1 MNYPKEKIEL
11 PSIELKLGIKSSL
24 PHSMQAIVLLYL
36 IWKSEDR
43 RAEVFY
49 SSLKDDG
56 IFLNKKIYERILNYI
71 ASFNSIVVDEVLFH
85 SCIAKNPLLT
95 AQIEHLNVAFELIW
109 KLAKF
114 EFVENYSF
122 AKERTGKRRYEKKIL
137 FTSNIDILDALV
149 EINEREF
156 ISCFYEILT
165 GQTISKVKIFN
176 SFIKVLTSFS
186 DTAVYK
192 IKHDNTDLIF
202 QNLGVYQTL
211 LEDNT
216 VNLSDDNE
224 NKGTSRILMSS
235 IREGMNTYLE
245 YENGECKRNKAV
257 SLEEL
262 KNYTSRVKNFLSLL
276 NIKKDYTEENNF
288 ILSTKN
294 FDLRSI
300 IHKLHSIN
308 DHGLLISRYVTS
320 LLAKPFVILTGN
332 SGTGKTR
339 IARRFAEY
347 LKKESESGE
356 SNILIVPVGADWTDN
371 TKILGYFNPLADDG
385 AGVYVKTEI
394 FRFLERA
401 NANPQIPFFLILD
414 EMNLSHVER
423 YFSDFLSKME
433 IPGSEFTIDGYGSLP
448 YPKNLFV
455 TGTVNIDE
463 TTYMF
468 SPKVL
473 DRANVIEFKPEKDSV
488 LTSLTAEMK
497 EESLAAEPGMA
508 EGFLQLAEK
517 IRNAPATDYN
527 NIGFTAAE
535 PILSELYDILQKAG
549 FEFAFRTVKEI
560 RQYLIAAYELEEEK
574 ENFSLNGHLDIQ
586 ILQKILPKIY
596 GNRQQVG
603 ALLEELKAFFE
614 KENFTHSLQ
623 KVTQMAERLSRF
635 QFVSFV

>member
-11 PSIELKLGIKSSL
+11 PPIELKLGIKSSL

-56 IFLNKKIYERILNYI
+56 IFLNEKIYERILNYI
-71 ASFNSIVVDEVLFH
+71 ASFNNIVVDEVLFH
-85 SCIAKNPLLT
+85 SSIAKNPLLT
-95 AQIEHLNVAFELIW
+95 AQIEHLNVGFELIW

-114 EFVENYSF
+114 EFVENYAF

-156 ISCFYEILT
+156 ISCFYEVLT
-165 GQTISKVKIFN
+165 EQTISKVKIFN

-192 IKHDNTDLIF
+192 IKHDNIDLIF

-224 NKGTSRILMSS
+224 NKGTSRILISS
-235 IREGMNTYLE
+235 IREGMNAYLE
-245 YENGECKRNKAV
+245 YQDGECKRNKAV

-262 KNYTSRVKNFLSLL
+262 KNYTFRVKNFLSLL
-276 NIKKDYTEENNF
+276 NIKKNYTEENNF
-288 ILSTKN
+288 ILSTEN

-308 DHGLLISRYVTS
+308 DHGLLFFRYIIS

-339 IARRFAEY
+339 IARQFAGY
-347 LKKESESGE
+347 LKKESENGE

-433 IPGSEFTIDGYGSLP
+433 IPGSAFEIDGYGTLP

-473 DRANVIEFKPEKDSV
+473 DRANVIEFKPGKNAV
-488 LTSLTAEMK
+488 LDSLTVER
-497 EESLAAEPGMA
+497 ETETQTAEPGMA

-527 NIGFTAAE
+527 NIDFTVAE
-535 PILSELYDILQKAG
+535 PVLSELYDILEKAG

-560 RQYLIAAYELEEEK
+560 RRYLIAAYELEEEK
-574 ENFSLNGHLDIQ
+574 EDFSLNGNLDIQ

-596 GNRQQVG
+596 GNRQQIG
-603 ALLEELKAFFE
+603 TLLEELKAFFE
-614 KENFTHSLQ
+614 KENFTNSLQ
-623 KVTQMAERLSRF
+623 KITQMAERLNRF

>member
-1 MNYPKEKIEL
+1 M
-11 PSIELKLGIKSSL
+11 
-24 PHSMQAIVLLYL
+24 
-36 IWKSEDR
+36 
-43 RAEVFY
+43 
-49 SSLKDDG
+49 
-56 IFLNKKIYERILNYI
+56 
-71 ASFNSIVVDEVLFH
+71 
-85 SCIAKNPLLT
+85 
-95 AQIEHLNVAFELIW
+95 
-109 KLAKF
+109 
-114 EFVENYSF
+114 
-122 AKERTGKRRYEKKIL
+122 
-137 FTSNIDILDALV
+137 
-149 EINEREF
+149 
-156 ISCFYEILT
+156 
-165 GQTISKVKIFN
+165 
-176 SFIKVLTSFS
+176 
-186 DTAVYK
+186 
-192 IKHDNTDLIF
+192 
-202 QNLGVYQTL
+202 
-211 LEDNT
+211 
-216 VNLSDDNE
+216 
-224 NKGTSRILMSS
+224 
-235 IREGMNTYLE
+235 
-245 YENGECKRNKAV
+245 
-257 SLEEL
+257 
-262 KNYTSRVKNFLSLL
+262 
-276 NIKKDYTEENNF
+276 
-288 ILSTKN
+288 
-294 FDLRSI
+294 
-300 IHKLHSIN
+300 
-308 DHGLLISRYVTS
+308 
-320 LLAKPFVILTGN
+320 
-332 SGTGKTR
+332 
-339 IARRFAEY
+339 
-347 LKKESESGE
+347 
-356 SNILIVPVGADWTDN
+356 GADWTDN

-433 IPGSEFTIDGYGSLP
+433 IPGSVFEIDGYGTLP

-488 LTSLTAEMK
+488 LTSLTAET
-497 EESLAAEPGMA
+497 EEDSSAAEPGMA

-527 NIGFTAAE
+527 NIDFAAAE

-603 ALLEELKAFFE
+603 TLLEELKVFFE

>member
-1 MNYPKEKIEL
+1 MSLVDTK
-11 PSIELKLGIKSSL
+11 KLSR
-24 PHSMQAIVLLYL
+24 
-36 IWKSEDR
+36 E
-43 RAEVFY
+43 
-49 SSLKDDG
+49 
-56 IFLNKKIYERILNYI
+56 
-71 ASFNSIVVDEVLFH
+71 
-85 SCIAKNPLLT
+85 
-95 AQIEHLNVAFELIW
+95 
-109 KLAKF
+109 
-114 EFVENYSF
+114 
-122 AKERTGKRRYEKKIL
+122 EKKIIPQKIRPTTYSVKDDL
-137 FTSNIDILDALV
+137 FQ
-149 EINEREF
+149 INTYSSDDKLNRQAPSQVIQFNKEGLKDLISIIKREF
-156 ISCFYEILT
+156 FP
-165 GQTISKVKIFN
+165 N
-176 SFIKVLTSFS
+176 
-186 DTAVYK
+186 
-192 IKHDNTDLIF
+192 DLIF
-202 QNLGVYQTL
+202 ETKIKKIVVPLLDRYNETQYGLNWGQRDGREPNQAYIQLPIDVYRSDFFPKKPQHFTVRTDDGKTLVLTRAQKTEEGTALQTP
-211 LEDNT
+211 EDNSLFGKYLRNRMGIPHGAPIT
-216 VNLSDDNE
+216 KQD
-224 NKGTSRILMSS
+224 ILKYGCSE
-235 IREGMNTYLE
+235 ITFF
-245 YENGECKRNKAV
+245 K
-257 SLEEL
+257 
-262 KNYTSRVKNFLSLL
+262 
-276 NIKKDYTEENNF
+276 
-288 ILSTKN
+288 
-294 FDLRSI
+294 
-300 IHKLHSIN
+300 IN
-308 DHGLLISRYVTS
+308 DQFFMDFSGHHSTPVSSSFEIRQPILFSVNKNSSVFSPRYITS

-339 IARRFAEY
+339 IARQFAEY

-433 IPGSEFTIDGYGSLP
+433 IPGSVFEIDGYGSLP

-488 LTSLTAEMK
+488 LTSLTAET
-497 EESLAAEPGMA
+497 EEDSSAAEPGMA

-527 NIGFTAAE
+527 NIDFTVAE
-535 PILSELYDILQKAG
+535 PVLSELYDILQKAG

>member
-1 MNYPKEKIEL
+1 MAFVDTKNFFK
-11 PSIELKLGIKSSL
+11 
-24 PHSMQAIVLLYL
+24 
-36 IWKSEDR
+36 EDR
-43 RAEVFY
+43 
-49 SSLKDDG
+49 
-56 IFLNKKIYERILNYI
+56 
-71 ASFNSIVVDEVLFH
+71 
-85 SCIAKNPLLT
+85 
-95 AQIEHLNVAFELIW
+95 
-109 KLAKF
+109 
-114 EFVENYSF
+114 
-122 AKERTGKRRYEKKIL
+122 
-137 FTSNIDILDALV
+137 
-149 EINEREF
+149 
-156 ISCFYEILT
+156 
-165 GQTISKVKIFN
+165 
-176 SFIKVLTSFS
+176 
-186 DTAVYK
+186 
-192 IKHDNTDLIF
+192 
-202 QNLGVYQTL
+202 
-211 LEDNT
+211 
-216 VNLSDDNE
+216 
-224 NKGTSRILMSS
+224 
-235 IREGMNTYLE
+235 
-245 YENGECKRNKAV
+245 
-257 SLEEL
+257 
-262 KNYTSRVKNFLSLL
+262 
-276 NIKKDYTEENNF
+276 NIKKQETQPMTYSVKDELFQINSFSNEDK
-288 ILSTKN
+288 LKTKKSSQTIQFDREGLKDLIAIIN
-294 FDLRSI
+294 KEFDLIS
-300 IHKLHSIN
+300 SE
-308 DHGLLISRYVTS
+308 ISRELKKSEPVPFTVKALLNDRKYITS

-339 IARRFAEY
+339 IARQFAEY
-347 LKKESESGE
+347 LKKENESGE

-401 NANPQIPFFLILD
+401 NSNPQIPFFLILD

-433 IPGSEFTIDGYGSLP
+433 IPGSVFEIDGYGTLP

-488 LTSLTAEMK
+488 LASLTAEMK

-603 ALLEELKAFFE
+603 TLLEELKVFFE

>member
-1 MNYPKEKIEL
+1 MYTARDAIKTFHSYMNITHSEIKIIPKTENRGFVFNL
-11 PSIELKLGIKSSL
+11 NSIEKC
-24 PHSMQAIVLLYL
+24 V
-36 IWKSEDR
+36 
-43 RAEVFY
+43 
-49 SSLKDDG
+49 
-56 IFLNKKIYERILNYI
+56 IFLYPIGHKSDNSKNYFDTRDSGGSYRIEAYNFACKNNLKFFVLGVHDQIDKYRDYIFSLECSEENIRQIDGTVNGRRGSIGTQIVIPNSLIPAKSFERITT
-71 ASFNSIVVDEVLFH
+71 
-85 SCIAKNPLLT
+85 K
-95 AQIEHLNVAFELIW
+95 
-109 KLAKF
+109 
-114 EFVENYSF
+114 
-122 AKERTGKRRYEKKIL
+122 
-137 FTSNIDILDALV
+137 
-149 EINEREF
+149 
-156 ISCFYEILT
+156 
-165 GQTISKVKIFN
+165 
-176 SFIKVLTSFS
+176 
-186 DTAVYK
+186 
-192 IKHDNTDLIF
+192 
-202 QNLGVYQTL
+202 LGVYL
-211 LEDNT
+211 AVIHKN
-216 VNLSDDNE
+216 V
-224 NKGTSRILMSS
+224 
-235 IREGMNTYLE
+235 IRQYLE
-245 YENGECKRNKAV
+245 FFDNRPYQY
-257 SLEEL
+257 
-262 KNYTSRVKNFLSLL
+262 NYTNNNKNIVNNIDNVDFVFFS
-276 NIKKDYTEENNF
+276 IKKINNKYQKQY
-288 ILSTKN
+288 I
-294 FDLRSI
+294 
-300 IHKLHSIN
+300 
-308 DHGLLISRYVTS
+308 TS

-433 IPGSEFTIDGYGSLP
+433 IPGSVFEIDGYGTLP

>member
-1 MNYPKEKIEL
+1 MYRYLFTNDLRTSTLTLLLKDAANFDKNNIFTKGQINSIATARFYFNIYENTNCRRAVLNGDIYKVIVNFVKKFQFPNIRSFKENEYQEQVLSGEKVTPLRTIIKVLYILSYILPDDNNYLTFDEILRFIFLDPQYTNTLDINYLSLINNLLKSRMEDRTDSDKTSFYWPQSDRQLREMLNIL
-11 PSIELKLGIKSSL
+11 VYIKLVSIENERIFICRKGNELAIQEIINFNQFWEESTND
-24 PHSMQAIVLLYL
+24 IVLLKLSYQKYMD
-36 IWKSEDR
+36 IDI
-43 RAEVFY
+43 
-49 SSLKDDG
+49 DDC
-56 IFLNKKIYERILNYI
+56 Y
-71 ASFNSIVVDEVLFH
+71 FNVEQS
-85 SCIAKNPLLT
+85 
-95 AQIEHLNVAFELIW
+95 
-109 KLAKF
+109 AKF
-114 EFVENYSF
+114 DKQKFLYSP
-122 AKERTGKRRYEKKIL
+122 RYI
-137 FTSNIDILDALV
+137 
-149 EINEREF
+149 
-156 ISCFYEILT
+156 
-165 GQTISKVKIFN
+165 
-176 SFIKVLTSFS
+176 
-186 DTAVYK
+186 
-192 IKHDNTDLIF
+192 
-202 QNLGVYQTL
+202 
-211 LEDNT
+211 
-216 VNLSDDNE
+216 
-224 NKGTSRILMSS
+224 
-235 IREGMNTYLE
+235 
-245 YENGECKRNKAV
+245 
-257 SLEEL
+257 
-262 KNYTSRVKNFLSLL
+262 
-276 NIKKDYTEENNF
+276 
-288 ILSTKN
+288 
-294 FDLRSI
+294 
-300 IHKLHSIN
+300 
-308 DHGLLISRYVTS
+308 TS

-339 IARRFAEY
+339 IARQFAEY
-347 LKKESESGE
+347 LKKENESGE

-433 IPGSEFTIDGYGSLP
+433 IPGSAFEIDGYGTLP

-473 DRANVIEFKPEKDSV
+473 DRANVIEFKPEKNSV
-488 LTSLTAEMK
+488 LTSLTAET
-497 EESLAAEPGMA
+497 EEASLAAEPGMA

-517 IRNAPATDYN
+517 IRNASATDYN
-527 NIGFTAAE
+527 NIDFTAAE

-603 ALLEELKAFFE
+603 TLLEELKAFFE
-614 KENFTHSLQ
+614 KEHFQQSLQ
-623 KVTQMAERLSRF
+623 KVAQMAERLSRF

>member
-1 MNYPKEKIEL
+1 MTFNRFIECAKKLHINQEYPYLPSSKSSGEKKYKLLEVSENSIKISRGGENTSISISHIKTLLENMKQDIPLDVEKVLGSGGNTRSIEEAILCLMPTVYYTRINNRKHIIESSKMEHSLGKIEEWHDFPDSEDL
-11 PSIELKLGIKSSL
+11 GLILRKMYNSAADTNKVLSIHLFGIKYGSIIIEKKIKLVEIIKYAGLNDSYTTEINKGVNIYKYLKLNPDFISSFIRPSGSVNAIVLFKKDVPVSFSVIELK
-24 PHSMQAIVLLYL
+24 
-36 IWKSEDR
+36 
-43 RAEVFY
+43 
-49 SSLKDDG
+49 
-56 IFLNKKIYERILNYI
+56 
-71 ASFNSIVVDEVLFH
+71 
-85 SCIAKNPLLT
+85 
-95 AQIEHLNVAFELIW
+95 
-109 KLAKF
+109 
-114 EFVENYSF
+114 
-122 AKERTGKRRYEKKIL
+122 
-137 FTSNIDILDALV
+137 
-149 EINEREF
+149 
-156 ISCFYEILT
+156 
-165 GQTISKVKIFN
+165 
-176 SFIKVLTSFS
+176 
-186 DTAVYK
+186 
-192 IKHDNTDLIF
+192 
-202 QNLGVYQTL
+202 
-211 LEDNT
+211 
-216 VNLSDDNE
+216 
-224 NKGTSRILMSS
+224 
-235 IREGMNTYLE
+235 
-245 YENGECKRNKAV
+245 
-257 SLEEL
+257 
-262 KNYTSRVKNFLSLL
+262 KNYFSP
-276 NIKKDYTEENNF
+276 
-288 ILSTKN
+288 
-294 FDLRSI
+294 
-300 IHKLHSIN
+300 
-308 DHGLLISRYVTS
+308 RYITS

-356 SNILIVPVGADWTDN
+356 SNILVVPVGADWTDN

-401 NANPQIPFFLILD
+401 NTNPQIPFFLILD

-433 IPGSEFTIDGYGSLP
+433 IPGSVFEIDGYGSLP

-488 LTSLTAEMK
+488 LTSLTAET
-497 EESLAAEPGMA
+497 EEDSSAAEPGMA

-527 NIGFTAAE
+527 HIDFATAE
-535 PILSELYDILQKAG
+535 PVLSELYDILQKAG

-560 RQYLIAAYELEEEK
+560 RQYLIAAYELAEEK
-574 ENFSLNGHLDIQ
+574 ESFTLNGHLDIQ

-603 ALLEELKAFFE
+603 TLLEELKAFFE

>member
-1 MNYPKEKIEL
+1 MFYSITDLLCFEFTERLSQSLSIHLFGIKYGSIIIEKKVKLTEIIKYAEL
-11 PSIELKLGIKSSL
+11 QGSYTTEINKGVNIYKYLKLNPDFISSFIRPSGSTNAIVLFKKDVPVSFSVIELK
-24 PHSMQAIVLLYL
+24 
-36 IWKSEDR
+36 
-43 RAEVFY
+43 
-49 SSLKDDG
+49 
-56 IFLNKKIYERILNYI
+56 NNYF
-71 ASFNSIVVDEVLFH
+71 S
-85 SCIAKNPLLT
+85 P
-95 AQIEHLNVAFELIW
+95 
-109 KLAKF
+109 
-114 EFVENYSF
+114 
-122 AKERTGKRRYEKKIL
+122 RYI
-137 FTSNIDILDALV
+137 
-149 EINEREF
+149 
-156 ISCFYEILT
+156 
-165 GQTISKVKIFN
+165 
-176 SFIKVLTSFS
+176 
-186 DTAVYK
+186 
-192 IKHDNTDLIF
+192 
-202 QNLGVYQTL
+202 
-211 LEDNT
+211 
-216 VNLSDDNE
+216 
-224 NKGTSRILMSS
+224 
-235 IREGMNTYLE
+235 
-245 YENGECKRNKAV
+245 
-257 SLEEL
+257 
-262 KNYTSRVKNFLSLL
+262 
-276 NIKKDYTEENNF
+276 
-288 ILSTKN
+288 
-294 FDLRSI
+294 
-300 IHKLHSIN
+300 
-308 DHGLLISRYVTS
+308 TS

-339 IARRFAEY
+339 IARQFAGY
-347 LKKESESGE
+347 LKKENESGE

-488 LTSLTAEMK
+488 LTSLTAET
-497 EESLAAEPGMA
+497 EEASLTAEPGMA

-527 NIGFTAAE
+527 NIDFTAAE
-535 PILSELYDILQKAG
+535 PILSDLYDILQKAG

-603 ALLEELKAFFE
+603 TLLEELKVFFE